1 MEQRQSVRRAR
12 SLRPFAR
19 VASPRPAP
27 AAPPEAASSIGP
39 NVAAE
44 IQALVARGA
53 GDEAR
58 ERFAV
63 LVDEHQ
69 RRAARLAYHLLRDAD
84 DADDA
89 VQDTFLKVFTHI
101 TSYDPRWPFEA
112 WFTRIL
118 VNTCRDRRKARARRL
133 QWVLPTPAEPPAG
146 FDRATPEPTAEQ
158 QLMARERWQHLSEAI
173 EQLPGRQRT
182 VFLLC
187 HVGGQTSGEVGGGLG
202 LSEATV
208 RVHLFRAIR
217 KLRHRLEEWREAR

>member
-1 MEQRQSVRRAR
+1 MEQRPIVRRAR
-12 SLRPFAR
+12 SPRPLAQAAR
-19 VASPRPAP
+19 RPAP
-27 AAPPEAASSIGP
+27 ATAAPAPAGP

-44 IQALVARGA
+44 IKALVERGA
-53 GDEAR
+53 RDEAR

-63 LVDEHQ
+63 LVDQHQ
-69 RRAARLAYHLLRDAD
+69 RRAARLAYHLLRDAA

-118 VNTCRDRRKARARRL
+118 VNTCRDRRKARSRRL
-133 QWVLPTPAEPPAG
+133 QWSLPAPVEPPAD
-146 FDRATPEPTAEQ
+146 FDRPTPEPTAEER
-158 QLMARERWQHLSEAI
+158 LMSRDRWRRLAQAI
-173 EQLPGRQRT
+173 DQLPGRQRT

-187 HVGGQTSGEVGGGLG
+187 HVVGQTAGEVGTGMG

-208 RVHLFRAIR
+208 RVHLFRAVR
-217 KLRHRLEEWREAR
+217 KLRHLLEEWRDAR